1 MTQMSKDSDISLPL
15 PLTLDPCCKALGD
28 LLSPRFFKA
37 LGDPNRIVLLSRL
50 AASCRPCTVTEISC
64 CCPVDISVV
73 SRHLAMLRDAD
84 IVQAERRGKQVLYTV
99 RYDVL
104 AETFRSIADAIEA
117 CCVNLPQPKKKEPD
131 DG

>member
-1 MTQMSKDSDISLPL
+1 MSNGFDISLAQA
-15 PLTLDPCCKALGD
+15 LDPCCRALGD

-50 AASCRPCTVTEISC
+50 AASCRPCTVTEMSG
-64 CCPVDISVV
+64 CCPVDVSVV

-84 IVQAERRGKQVLYTV
+84 IVQAERRGKEVLYTV

-104 AETFRSIADAIEA
+104 AETFRGIADAIEA
-117 CCVNLPQPKKKEPD
+117 CCVNPPQSRKEPD